1 MHTVTITN
9 GTEKTTIH
17 SDNLDRISGGKI
29 VKAVN
34 AVDSFTFTIYPDNAG
49 YNKLKPL
56 TTSVTVT
63 DDSTG
68 KDIFIGRVLK
78 CPDSMDE
85 QGLIC
90 KSVTCEGRLGWLYD
104 SVQPYAEYKV
114 VGIRTVLASFISKH
128 NTQVGDDKHISVGQ
142 VTVTGENNYTYSV
155 NWVSTMDAISE
166 QLVGKFGGE
175 IQLRDQNGKV
185 YIDYLEHIGHGTD
198 TKIELAVNLKTI
210 SREVDETSVITRL
223 YPLGTKLTDSE
234 KRLTIGSVNGGKDYI
249 EDSALVAKYGVISG
263 TQTLDDVT
271 QASIL
276 KTKATAFLKS
286 ANKAKKQYKITAVDL
301 STIDMNF
308 EQFELGCWYRIVNP
322 LMEIDEDLRIIGITI
337 NLDNPEQ
344 SELTFGDKFETMTG
358 FMTAKTK
365 SLQTAID
372 DSEFRN
378 RQVIDS
384 KIENATKLITGAE
397 GGHVILD
404 PTEKPERILIMD
416 TADINTCKSCIQ
428 LNKNGLGFWKSS
440 DGGSAKNGPYTN
452 AWTIDGNLVASFI
465 TALTLTGLKINNG
478 NGTFKVDENGN
489 VVANKLSSKSATITG
504 GSINIQTSS
513 QNTSAIQ
520 LSHNE
525 WTLKVSPLEIRIDN
539 STIGGHIVLQAG
551 AMSGYWNNELKFSLD
566 TNNGNISTYTDS
578 GKKVF
583 TVDTNNRAM
592 YLYNENEKTAVQC
605 YGKTGDIMCN
615 SITTK
620 NHTLD

>member
-1 MHTVTITN
+1 MHTVTIKN
-9 GTEKTTIH
+9 GVEKTTIH
-17 SDNLDRISGGKI
+17 SDNLDRIFCGKG
-29 VKAVN
+29 VKVVN

-49 YNKLKPL
+49 YDKLKPL

-68 KDIFIGRVLK
+68 KDVFIGRVLK

-104 SVQPYAEYKV
+104 SVQPYIEYKM
-114 VGIRTVLASFISKH
+114 VGVQTVLASFISKH
-128 NTQVGDDKHISVGQ
+128 NAQVGDDKHISVGQ
-142 VTVTGENNYTYSV
+142 VTVTAENNYTYSV

-175 IQLRDQNGKV
+175 IQLRDQDGKV
-185 YIDYLEHIGHGTD
+185 YIDYLEHIGHGTN

-223 YPLGTKLTDSE
+223 YPLGAKLTDSE

-263 TQTLDDVT
+263 TQTWDDVT
-271 QASIL
+271 QASVL
-276 KTKATAFLKS
+276 KTKATAYLKS

-308 EQFELGCWYRIVNP
+308 EQFELGCWYRVVNP
-322 LMEIDEDLRIIGITI
+322 LMGIDEDLRIIGITI

-372 DSEFRN
+372 NSEFRN

-404 PTEKPERILIMD
+404 PSEKPERILIMD

-440 DGGSAKNGPYTN
+440 DGGSAKTGPYTN

-478 NGTFKVDENGN
+478 SGTFKVDESGN

-566 TNNGNISTYTDS
+566 TNSGNISTYIDS

-592 YLYNENEKTAVQC
+592 YLYNENEKTAIQC

>member
-9 GTEKTTIH
+9 GTEKTTTH

-49 YNKLKPL
+49 YDKLKPL

-63 DDSTG
+63 DDNTG
-68 KDIFIGRVLK
+68 KNVFIGRVLK

-90 KSVTCEGRLGWLYD
+90 KTVTCEGRLGWLYD
-104 SVQPYAEYKV
+104 SVQPYIEYKM
-114 VGIRTVLASFISKH
+114 VGVRTVLASFISKH
-128 NTQVGDDKHISVGQ
+128 NAQVGDDKHISVGQ
-142 VTVTGENNYTYSV
+142 VTVTAENNYTYSV

-175 IQLRDQNGKV
+175 IQLRDQDGKV

-223 YPLGTKLTDSE
+223 YPLGAKLTDSE
-234 KRLTIGSVNGGKDYI
+234 KRLTIGTVNSGKDYI

-263 TQTLDDVT
+263 TQTWDDVT

-308 EQFELGCWYRIVNP
+308 EQFELGCWYRVVNP
-322 LMEIDEDLRIIGITI
+322 LMGIDEDLRIIGITI

-358 FMTAKTK
+358 YMTAKTK

-372 DSEFRN
+372 NSEFRN

-404 PTEKPERILIMD
+404 PSEKPQRILIMD

-440 DGGSAKNGPYTN
+440 DGGSAKTGPYTN

-566 TNNGNISTYTDS
+566 TNSGNISTYTDN

-592 YLYNENEKTAVQC
+592 YLYNENEKTTVQC

-615 SITTK
+615 SVTTK

>member
-68 KDIFIGRVLK
+68 KDVFIGRVLK

-104 SVQPYAEYKV
+104 SVQPYVEYKM

-175 IQLRDQNGKV
+175 IQLRDQDGKV

-210 SREVDETSVITRL
+210 SREIDETSVITRL
-223 YPLGTKLTDSE
+223 YPLGAKQTDSE

-263 TQTLDDVT
+263 TQTWDDVT
-271 QASIL
+271 QASVL
-276 KTKATAFLKS
+276 KTKATAYLKN

-308 EQFELGCWYRIVNP
+308 EQFELGCWYRVVNL
-322 LMEIDEDLRIIGITI
+322 LMGIDEDLRIIGITI
-337 NLDNPEQ
+337 NLDSPEQ
-344 SELTFGDKFETMTG
+344 SELTFGDKFETMTW

-365 SLQTAID
+365 S
-372 DSEFRN
+372 
-378 RQVIDS
+378 RQ
-384 KIENATKLITGAE
+384 KNQNA
-397 GGHVILD
+397 
-404 PTEKPERILIMD
+404 
-416 TADINTCKSCIQ
+416 
-428 LNKNGLGFWKSS
+428 F
-440 DGGSAKNGPYTN
+440 
-452 AWTIDGNLVASFI
+452 
-465 TALTLTGLKINNG
+465 
-478 NGTFKVDENGN
+478 
-489 VVANKLSSKSATITG
+489 
-504 GSINIQTSS
+504 
-513 QNTSAIQ
+513 
-520 LSHNE
+520 
-525 WTLKVSPLEIRIDN
+525 
-539 STIGGHIVLQAG
+539 
-551 AMSGYWNNELKFSLD
+551 
-566 TNNGNISTYTDS
+566 
-578 GKKVF
+578 
-583 TVDTNNRAM
+583 
-592 YLYNENEKTAVQC
+592 
-605 YGKTGDIMCN
+605 
-615 SITTK
+615 
-620 NHTLD
+620 